1 MSKVEVVRD
10 TKQKKDLAERETYLQ
25 MRRVSLRVTKRVISY
40 VGYLWFGRNVRLSDL
55 VGLDCL
61 LGVCRC
67 AEDVEPKLLGIPSL
81 IPSIPSSNPPPEIFL
96 PREESL
102 RGSGKLDSG
111 PASPCRCSRLLRLL
125 TMFILLVVFS
135 DRDMSEVR

>member
-1 MSKVEVVRD
+1 MD
-10 TKQKKDLAERETYLQ
+10 
-25 MRRVSLRVTKRVISY
+25 VISY
-40 VGYLWFGRNVRLSDL
+40 VGYLWFGEDVRLSDL

-81 IPSIPSSNPPPEIFL
+81 IPSIPSSNPPFGTFL
-96 PREESL
+96 VREESF

-111 PASPCRCSRLLRLL
+111 PASTYRCSRLFRLPTL
-125 TMFILLVVFS
+125 FMLVALN
-135 DRDMSEVR
+135 DDGGRDMSELR

>member
-1 MSKVEVVRD
+1 MS
-10 TKQKKDLAERETYLQ
+10 Y
-25 MRRVSLRVTKRVISY
+25 I
-40 VGYLWFGRNVRLSDL
+40 GYLWFGEDVRLSDL

-81 IPSIPSSNPPPEIFL
+81 IPSIPSSNPPPETFL
-96 PREESL
+96 VREGSL

-111 PASPCRCSRLLRLL
+111 PASPCRCSRLFRLL
-125 TMFILLVVFS
+125 ALLGVLG
-135 DRDMSEVR
+135 DEGRDMSELR